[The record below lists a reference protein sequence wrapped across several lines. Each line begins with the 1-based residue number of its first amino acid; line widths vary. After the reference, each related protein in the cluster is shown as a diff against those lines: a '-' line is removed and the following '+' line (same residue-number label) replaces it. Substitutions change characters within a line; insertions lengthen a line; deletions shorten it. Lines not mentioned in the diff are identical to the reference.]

1 MNIKTGLSLP
11 SNYLSGTYN
20 DPVSS
25 IYYSALGPVN
35 SGLQLL
41 RSEIECIELGFFM
54 ENTPA
59 EQIVEAVQNVWSA
72 GLEVSVHAYLP
83 EKIEGDGLTS
93 VYTWLKSLLPILED
107 HQEKL
112 VINLHA
118 LASVNGDLDRLK
130 DKTVENLKRLAD
142 LATAQKPPVYFALE
156 LNRSKGKV
164 DPSTTY
170 LGVLEMCLRI
180 NSERVGIGWDW
191 GHTYANVLKHLI
203 PPEPP
208 PSFLRKV
215 IHTHIHDMGP
225 NGGTHW
231 PLTCGTVPL
240 VDYLKLLKKADYSE
254 LFIIE
259 LQPRKFADTGSVQ
272 ELILSSIRILKRGWE
287 ARM

>member
-1 MNIKTGLSLP
+1 MKIGLSLP
-11 SNYLSGTYN
+11 SNYLSEIYN

-25 IYYSALGPVN
+25 IYYSALGPVD

-72 GLEVSVHAYLP
+72 ALEVSVHAYLP
-83 EKIEGDGLTS
+83 EKIEGDDLTS
-93 VYTWLKSLLPILED
+93 VYTWLKSLLPILEN
-107 HQEKL
+107 HQHHM

-118 LASVNGDLDRLK
+118 LTSLNGDLDRLK
-130 DKTVENLKRLAD
+130 EKTVENLKRLAD
-142 LATAQKPPVYFALE
+142 LATAQKLPVYFALE
-156 LNRSKGKV
+156 LNRYKGKV

-170 LGVLEMCLRI
+170 LGVLDMCLGI
-180 NSERVGIGWDW
+180 NSAQVGIGWDW
-191 GHTYANVLKHLI
+191 GHTYANVLKHLL

-215 IHTHIHDMGP
+215 IHTHIHDLGP

-240 VDYLKLLKKADYSE
+240 LDYLKLLKEVDYSG
-254 LFIIE
+254 LFILE
-259 LQPRKFADTGSVQ
+259 LQPKKYADTGSVQ
-272 ELILSSIRILKRGWE
+272 ELLLSSIRILRETGL
-287 ARM
+287 

>member
-1 MNIKTGLSLP
+1 MKIGLSLP

-25 IYYSALGPVN
+25 IYYSALGPVD

-93 VYTWLKSLLPILED
+93 VYTWLKSLLPILEN

-118 LASVNGDLDRLK
+118 LASVNGNLDRLK
-130 DKTVENLKRLAD
+130 EKTVENLKKLAD
-142 LATAQKPPVYFALE
+142 LATTQKLPVYFALE
-156 LNRSKGKV
+156 LNRSKGEV

-170 LGVLEMCLRI
+170 LGVLDMCLRI
-180 NSERVGIGWDW
+180 NSQQAGIGWDW
-191 GHTYANVLKHLI
+191 GHAYANVLKHLL

-208 PSFLRKV
+208 PSFIRKV
-215 IHTHIHDMGP
+215 IHTHIHDLGP

-240 VDYLKLLKKADYSE
+240 VDYLKLLKKVDYSG
-254 LFIIE
+254 LFILE
-259 LQPRKFADTGSVQ
+259 LQPKKYAATGSVQ
-272 ELILSSIRILKRGWE
+272 ELLLSSIRILRKAGL
-287 ARM
+287 